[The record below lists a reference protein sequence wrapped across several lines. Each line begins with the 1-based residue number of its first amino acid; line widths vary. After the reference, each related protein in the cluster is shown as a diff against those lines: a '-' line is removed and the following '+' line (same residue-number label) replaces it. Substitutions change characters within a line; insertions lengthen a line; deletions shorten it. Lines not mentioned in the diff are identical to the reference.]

1 MRSKGLLIVVAAL
14 HVLSACGGGSNNADP
29 APNGNGGGPAGPIWS
44 TLSPMPTPRLEFAT
58 AAASGLVYVI
68 AGRDALAAITPKPQ
82 LATMDIYDPANDTW
96 TQGPDLPIAVSA
108 LMAIGINDKIYV
120 MGGETANAG
129 PSTALFEF
137 DPVTQAWIQLADMPM
152 ASHKSAIAGMDG
164 EILVSGGHGG
174 GFQVAALYRYNLA
187 TETWSVGTPMSE
199 SREGVRGVGMDGQFL
214 VYGGKT
220 ATHPQDASYRRI
232 LEGYDPITDM
242 WTALAPGDPRGD
254 FGIAVVN
261 GLVYMFGG
269 SNVARTLDWVRAY
282 DPVTN
287 TWTAKTALPM
297 AMGFT
302 QAETIGDQ
310 VIVFSMDN
318 SLAYTPSND
327 P

>member
-1 MRSKGLLIVVAAL
+1 MRSKGLLIVVVAL
-14 HVLSACGGGSNNADP
+14 HVLSACGGSNNGEP
-29 APNGNGGGPAGPIWS
+29 APNGNGGGSAGPIWS

-58 AAASGLVYVI
+58 AAAGGLVYVI

-108 LMAIGINDKIYV
+108 LMAVGIDDKIYV
-120 MGGETANAG
+120 AGGETANSM
-129 PSTALFEF
+129 PSAALFEF
-137 DPVTQAWIQLADMPM
+137 DPVAQTWTQLADMPIGSQM
-152 ASHKSAIAGMDG
+152 SAIASLDG
-164 EILVSGGHGG
+164 EILVSGGHAA
-174 GFQVAALYRYNLA
+174 GFQVAALYRYKLA
-187 TETWSVGTPMSE
+187 ADVWAVGTPMSDE
-199 SREGVRGVGMDGQFL
+199 REGARGISIDGQFL

-232 LEGYDPITDM
+232 LEGYDPITDT

-254 FGIAVVN
+254 FGIAAVN

-282 DPVTN
+282 DPVLN
-287 TWTAKTALPM
+287 TWIAKTALPM
-297 AMGFT
+297 EMGFT